1 MNERDLDPRP
11 RDQRTIG
18 RRVFLTRAAALTLA
32 GGTVAG
38 AVYEVWRTWQALHPQ
53 RFPYDPRLSATA
65 TAAEGLETTLKAEAP
80 FTPEMIQQ
88 VLNNTGMV
96 ILSLNDGPPVIR
108 SAWLAKGPGEGYN
121 IVTTAHDAPGPETIL
136 PNGKSTAIKTVSF
149 MRPYIETSFVDVEA
163 GRCAI
168 AVGRSEEIP
177 EDVTLITVPMVDF
190 PLKADPLP
198 DGVPF
203 QDRYV
208 PKIGDRVLFAGYPT
222 QFEDHPSFLRSKT
235 YGDVAPVTNTY
246 PPYRWGIEGLASSG
260 SSGSPVFA
268 VVSGQL
274 TGVGVISQRMVYSEE
289 IVVSSLPLN
298 KLRNSIAP

>member
-1 MNERDLDPRP
+1 MDEIELAPRP

-18 RRVFLTRAAALTLA
+18 RRVFLARAAALILA

-38 AVYEVWRTWQALHPQ
+38 AMCEAWRTWQALHPQ
-53 RFPYDPRLSATA
+53 PFPYDPRLSATA

-88 VLNNTGMV
+88 TLRNTGMV
-96 ILSLNDGPPVIR
+96 ILTLNEGPPVIR

-136 PNGKSTAIKTVSF
+136 PNGQSTAIKTVSF
-149 MRPYIETSFVDVEA
+149 IRPYLDASFVEVEA
-163 GRCAI
+163 RKCTI
-168 AVGRSEEIP
+168 AVGRSTQIP
-177 EDVTLITVPMVDF
+177 EDVTLVTIPMADF
-190 PLKADPLP
+190 PFKQDPLP

-203 QDRYV
+203 QDSYV
-208 PKIGDRVLFAGYPT
+208 PKVGDRVLFAGYPT

-246 PPYRWGIEGLASSG
+246 PPNRWGIDGLASPG

-268 VVSGQL
+268 VVSGHL
-274 TGVGVISQRMVYSEE
+274 TGVGVISQRKVYSEE

-298 KLRNSIAP
+298 KLRNSIAS